1 MLAYDYPLLD
11 VFVTIVAFMLFLIW
25 LFLLVLI
32 LADLFRDPE
41 PSGLVKAV
49 WCAFLI
55 LLPYIGVITYI
66 VLRGTGMG
74 AREIERAHA
83 RDQAFQW
90 YMNDSSGMGPSGGA
104 LA

>member
-1 MLAYDYPLLD
+1 M
-11 VFVTIVAFMLFLIW
+11 FVTIVPFMLFVIW

-41 PSGLVKAV
+41 PNGLAKAV

-83 RDQAFQW
+83 QPGAPVVHRRLLGD
-90 YMNDSSGMGPSGGA
+90 GA
-104 LA
+104 LSGAVA